1 MPHSNYPN
9 GFTHGLT
16 VRGIPLTMQYPGE
29 VFWVDGSSITPPRG
43 VVGGANGN
51 PGTFNQPFAT
61 IDYAIGKCLA
71 SRGDI
76 IVVKPGHTETI
87 ATDGGITADVADV
100 AIIGLGSGTSRPT
113 VTLGTLAAAAVV
125 VSAANVTMMNIVF
138 TANVADITNAFDVT
152 AANLALLNCEWNEGG
167 ANLNYLDIIAATGAA
182 NTADGL
188 HVEGCVSSS
197 IDAGINSFISITD
210 DLDRLVCNDNL
221 VVHDHANALAMI
233 LCATGKDL
241 TNCQVLRNQ
250 YHSLKATGDILIDND
265 TTANSGTVAYNIA
278 SHADTAAEV
287 LIDADGVGMFENFAT
302 GVITASG
309 YILPARDS

>member
-1 MPHSNYPN
+1 MSFSNYPN
-9 GFTHGLT
+9 GFNKVT
-16 VRGIPLTMQYPGE
+16 VRGLPLTMQYPGE
-29 VFWVDGSSITPPRG
+29 VFWVDGSSITPPAG
-43 VVGGANGN
+43 VVGGNDGN
-51 PGTFNQPFAT
+51 IGSFQKPFAT
-61 IDYAIGKCLA
+61 IDFAIGKCIA

-76 IVVKPGHTETI
+76 IIVKPGHTETVI
-87 ATDGGITADVADV
+87 ADGGITADVADV

-113 VTLGTLAAAAVV
+113 VTFTTAAAAAVA

-138 TANVADITNAFDVT
+138 TAGFADVTNAIDVT
-152 AANLALLNCEWNEGG
+152 AAEFNLLNCEFNESG
-167 ANLNYLDIIAATGAA
+167 ANLNYVDVIAATGAA

-188 HVEGCVSSS
+188 HIEGCVSSA
-197 IDAGINSFISITD
+197 IDAAINSFLSITD
-210 DLDRLVCNDNL
+210 DLDRLVCNHNL

-241 TNCQVLRNQ
+241 TNCQVNWNE

-265 TTANSGTVAYNIA
+265 TTANSGTVAYNVA
-278 SHADTAAEV
+278 SHADTVGEV
-287 LIDADGVGMFENFAT
+287 LIDCDGVGMFENYAT